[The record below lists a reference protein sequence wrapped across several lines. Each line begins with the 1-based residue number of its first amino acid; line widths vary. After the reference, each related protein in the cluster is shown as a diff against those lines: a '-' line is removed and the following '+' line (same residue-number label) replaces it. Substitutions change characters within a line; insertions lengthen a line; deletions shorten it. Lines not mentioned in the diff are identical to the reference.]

1 MNATGSKDRDSRLVP
16 ARGSSITQ
24 RLARSA
30 AVHPWRVVLV
40 WGLIL
45 LASMVAIAGLIGSAF
60 TSNRRS
66 ANVVG
71 SVLYF
76 IGGWLFAFFYY
87 LFFSVLGGANEWLGA
102 AVGLVHGVLLL
113 AILLPLMP
121 YMHPRMASEYD
132 GPSGERRLEP
142 PGFLALHYG
151 SRTPLAAL
159 VAHVLYGAILGFGFR
174 I

>member
-1 MNATGSKDRDSRLVP
+1 MT
-16 ARGSSITQ
+16 
-24 RLARSA
+24 
-30 AVHPWRVVLV
+30 AVASTLLNMLV
-40 WGLIL
+40 WGIIATAVMVSVMA
-45 LASMVAIAGLIGSAF
+45 ASQNLGWSRLSMSFLIGSAF

-87 LFFSVLGGANEWLGA
+87 LFFSVLGRANEWLGA
-102 AVGLVHGVLLL
+102 AVGLVHGMLLL

-151 SRTPLAAL
+151 SRTPLTAL
-159 VAHVLYGAILGFGFR
+159 LAHVLYGAILGYGFR

>member
-1 MNATGSKDRDSRLVP
+1 MT
-16 ARGSSITQ
+16 
-24 RLARSA
+24 
-30 AVHPWRVVLV
+30 AVASTLLSMLV
-40 WGLIL
+40 WGIIATAVMVSVMA
-45 LASMVAIAGLIGSAF
+45 ASQNLGWSRLSMSFLIGSAF

-71 SVLYF
+71 AVLYF

-87 LFFSVLGGANEWLGA
+87 LFFSVLGRASEWLGA
-102 AVGLVHGVLLL
+102 AIGFVHGVLLL

-151 SRTPLAAL
+151 FRTPFAAL
-159 VAHVLYGAILGFGFR
+159 VAHVLYGAILGYGFR
-174 I
+174 V

>member
-1 MNATGSKDRDSRLVP
+1 VT
-16 ARGSSITQ
+16 
-24 RLARSA
+24 
-30 AVHPWRVVLV
+30 AVASTLLNMLV
-40 WGLIL
+40 WGVIATAVMVSVMA
-45 LASMVAIAGLIGSAF
+45 ASQNLGWSRLSMAFLIGSAF
-60 TSNRRS
+60 TANRRS

-71 SVLYF
+71 TVLYF

-87 LFFSVLGGANEWLGA
+87 LFFSVLGRANEWLGA

-159 VAHVLYGAILGFGFR
+159 VAHVLYGAILGYGFR

>member
-1 MNATGSKDRDSRLVP
+1 VVT
-16 ARGSSITQ
+16 
-24 RLARSA
+24 A
-30 AVHPWRVVLV
+30 ASTLLSMLV
-40 WGLIL
+40 WGIIATAVMVSIMAATQNLGWSRLSMSFL
-45 LASMVAIAGLIGSAF
+45 LGSAF
-60 TSNRRS
+60 TANRRS

-71 SVLYF
+71 AVLYF

-87 LFFSVLGGANEWLGA
+87 LFFAVLGRSSGWLGA
-102 AVGLVHGVLLL
+102 IVGLVHGVLLL
-113 AILLPLMP
+113 TVLLPLLP

-151 SRTPLAAL
+151 SRTPIAAL
-159 VAHVLYGAILGFGFR
+159 FAHVLYGAILGYGFR

>member
-1 MNATGSKDRDSRLVP
+1 MAT
-16 ARGSSITQ
+16 
-24 RLARSA
+24 A
-30 AVHPWRVVLV
+30 ASTLLNMLV
-40 WGLIL
+40 WGIIATAVMVSVMA
-45 LASMVAIAGLIGSAF
+45 ASQNLGWSRLSMSFLIGSAF
-60 TSNRRS
+60 TGNRRS

-71 SVLYF
+71 AVLYF

-87 LFFSVLGGANEWLGA
+87 IFFAVLGKASGWVGAL
-102 AVGLVHGVLLL
+102 VGLVHGVLLL
-113 AILLPLMP
+113 TILLPLMP

-159 VAHVLYGAILGFGFR
+159 IAHVLYGAVLGYGFR